1 MSFVEFLGAHHDRK
15 SFDCGK
21 EPFNRFL
28 REQARQNA
36 DRHLGVTYVVVP
48 TPGSSQIQGYFTLVT
63 RTVESQQ
70 LPTTKKRLPTG
81 PIGVILLG
89 RLAVDQRF
97 QGQKL
102 GQRMLLRAMAQ
113 VEHAGQQVGVYALV
127 LDTIDEQ
134 ARDWYLS
141 LDFGFQPLP
150 ENPERLFVTL
160 AFIQQLGLGRL
171 ADKL

>member
-1 MSFVEFLGAHHDRK
+1 MSFVEFLGAHHDRQ

-21 EPFNRFL
+21 EPLNRFL

-70 LPTTKKRLPTG
+70 LPTKKKRLPTG

-134 ARDWYLS
+134 ARNWYLS

-160 AFIQQLGLGRL
+160 AFIQQLGLGPL
-171 ADKL
+171 TDKL

>member
-1 MSFVEFLGAHHDRK
+1 MSFVEFLGAHHDRQ

-21 EPFNRFL
+21 EALNRFL

-48 TPGSSQIQGYFTLVT
+48 NPGSSEIQGYFTLVT

-70 LPTTKKRLPTG
+70 LLTPKKKLPAG
-81 PIGVILLG
+81 PIGVVLLG
-89 RLAVDQRF
+89 RLAVDRRF

-113 VEHAGQQVGVYALV
+113 VEQAGQQVGVYALV
-127 LDTIDEQ
+127 LDTLDEQ
-134 ARDWYLS
+134 ARDWDLS
-141 LDFGFQPLP
+141 LDFGFVSLP
-150 ENPERLFVTL
+150 EQPHRLFVSL
-160 AFIQQLGLGRL
+160 AFIQQLGLGPLSDRL
-171 ADKL
+171 